1 MKIVSVVGARPN
13 FMKAAPIIGAVSRH
27 NRSLLASTNGSS
39 TSEMIEHILVHT
51 GQHYDELMSDSFFS
65 DLNLAPPDIH
75 LGAAAGSPAF
85 QTAEIMR
92 KFEAVISE
100 KRPDVVIV
108 VGDVTSTLACALVTA
123 KASFDWSGSRPLLA
137 HVEAGLR
144 SFDRTMPEEI
154 NRVVTDHVADLL
166 FVTEPSGV
174 RNLRSEGI
182 SPEKIHFV
190 GNTMIDSL
198 LACKQRAAACSILEE
213 LGLRRSSENDGGHD
227 AVDRYALL
235 TLHRPSNVDD
245 RDSFLRILSGLEEL
259 AKDRPIIFPVH
270 PRTQKRIEDFGLY
283 GYAELRD
290 GLLRGS
296 GQESVYSGCGIVLTQ
311 PMGYLDFL
319 CLMMHASVVI
329 TDSGG
334 IQEETTC
341 LGIPC
346 VTVRENTERPV
357 TVDLGTNVLAGTNAD
372 GIKRAIR
379 RQTEKRI
386 TGSVPEKW
394 DGRAAIR
401 IVEIVLRSRGQE
413 ASRAAAA
420 VYRHGARQLTP
431 MGTFD

>member
-1 MKIVSVVGARPN
+1 MRIVSVVGARPN
-13 FMKAAPIIGAVSRH
+13 FMKAAPIISAVDRH
-27 NRSLLASTNGSS
+27 NRSSLVTPSAADSTD
-39 TSEMIEHILVHT
+39 EMIEHILVHT
-51 GQHYDELMSDSFFS
+51 GQHYDELMSDSFFR
-65 DLNLAPPDIH
+65 DLNLPSPDIH
-75 LGAAAGSPAF
+75 LGVGAGTPTF

-92 KFEAVISE
+92 KFETVVSD
-100 KRPDVVIV
+100 KRPDVVVV

-123 KASFDWSGSRPLLA
+123 KASFDSAASRPLIA

-144 SFDRTMPEEI
+144 SFDRSMPEEI
-154 NRVVTDHVADLL
+154 NRVVTDHLADLL
-166 FVTEPSGV
+166 FVTEPSGIQ
-174 RNLRSEGI
+174 NLRSEGI

-198 LACKQRAAACSILEE
+198 LACKQRAESSSILEE
-213 LGLRRSSENDGGHD
+213 LGLRQSSEQSGERCVG
-227 AVDRYALL
+227 DRYALL
-235 TLHRPSNVDD
+235 TLHRPSNVDN
-245 RDSFLRILSGLEEL
+245 RDSFASILSGLEDL

-270 PRTQKRIEDFGLY
+270 PRTQKRIEDFNLG
-283 GYAELRD
+283 GST
-290 GLLRGS
+290 GLRGRVPDG
-296 GQESVYSGCGIVLTQ
+296 GQQFGRCGPGIVLTR

-357 TVDLGTNVLAGTNAD
+357 TVKIGTNIVAGTSAE
-372 GIKRAIR
+372 GIKRAI
-379 RQTEKRI
+379 QQQSEKRI
-386 TGSVPEKW
+386 AGSVPEKW

-401 IVEIVLRSRGQE
+401 IVEILLL
-413 ASRAAAA
+413 SRARKAISATAIAA
-420 VYRHGARQLTP
+420 HSARQLIP